1 MPKVGGPAAEGVQA
15 AVLVLRILEAIGHA
29 PKPMGVTALSRELG
43 ITKSR
48 IHRHLRTLVQEA
60 YLSQE
65 PDTERYQVGPR
76 LVTLGRAVADDLDL
90 ANAAL
95 PALLEL
101 RDGLGHS
108 AVVSQLDVDGV
119 RVLRTMP
126 GKASIEIGVRPGSL
140 LSFHGSAQG
149 KVALAYGPEEL
160 RSRVMRSRLD
170 MLTPHTLVSI
180 GALEREMETIRS
192 RGWAVAP
199 NEAMIGINT
208 LAAPIFDASETI
220 AGCVG
225 VVDSI
230 QYIEA
235 EPSAEQIRHI
245 LAAAA
250 RISQALGSRGRLH
263 ST

>member
-1 MPKVGGPAAEGVQA
+1 MPKVGGPASEGVQSV
-15 AVLVLRILEAIGHA
+15 VLVLQILEAIGRA
-29 PKPMGVTALSRELG
+29 RKPLGVTALSQELG
-43 ITKSR
+43 TTKSR
-48 IHRHLRTLVQEA
+48 IHRHLRTLVQEN
-60 YLSQE
+60 YLSQSPE
-65 PDTERYQVGPR
+65 TERYGVGPR

-90 ANAAL
+90 ASAAL

-101 RDGLGHS
+101 RDSLGHS
-108 AVVSQLDVDGV
+108 TVMSQIDVDGV
-119 RVLRTMP
+119 RVLRTLP

-149 KVALAYGPEEL
+149 KVALAFGPPEL
-160 RSRVMRSRLD
+160 RSRIMRSRLD
-170 MLTPHTLVSI
+170 MLTPHTLVSSN
-180 GALEREMETIRS
+180 ALERDLMLIKA

-208 LAAPIFDASETI
+208 LAAPIFDASEMV
-220 AGCVG
+220 AGAVG

-235 EPSAEQIRHI
+235 EPSAEQIQGI

-250 RISQALGSRGRLH
+250 RISQALGSRGKPH